1 MPKCITLDATPF
13 MFARGGVGRTTL
25 TLFQTMQALRPEYR
39 FRLYARRFKG
49 GALDVP
55 ENVDCFRR
63 FRLPKS
69 SEPLLAKLGLV
80 ERFVNADL
88 YHATDHYMPLKHPE
102 RAVVTIHDL
111 LFMTRPEAG
120 WGIHEYQLKVVPPFA
135 KKCRRIITC
144 SNYTKKDIVEQLQ
157 IDPELIH
164 VVSWGID
171 QRVFHPPEDRDA
183 LQEILRK
190 DLGIDFPY
198 FLSVG
203 CNCGRKNTPRLL
215 EAYAEM
221 VADSPDNHLVLVWD
235 PPAEIRRKYAQEPY
249 SRFIHFTGMVT
260 DELLVNLYQGA
271 TATVYPSDYEG
282 FGLPVLESF
291 ACGVPVITSD
301 RSSLPEVGGDA
312 AIYINPDDVDSIKN
326 AMCDIEN
333 HDVDLHFLRERG
345 LEICGR
351 FTWEACAA
359 QTLSVYERALEDAE

>member
-1 MPKCITLDATPF
+1 MSKCITLDATPF
-13 MFARGGVGRTTL
+13 MFTHGGVGRTTL
-25 TLFQTMQALRPEYR
+25 TLFRAMLKLQPEYR

-49 GALDVP
+49 GALAVP

-69 SEPLLAKLGLV
+69 TEPLLAKLGMV
-80 ERFVNADL
+80 ETFVNADL

-102 RAVVTIHDL
+102 NAVVTIHDL
-111 LFMTRPEAG
+111 LFMTRPEPD
-120 WGIHEYQLKVVPPFA
+120 WDIHAYQLKVVPSFA
-135 KKCRRIITC
+135 KKCRQIITC
-144 SNYTKKDIVEQLQ
+144 SNYTKKDIMEQLQ
-157 IDPELIH
+157 ISPESIH

-171 QRVFHPPEDRDA
+171 QSVFHPPTDKDA
-183 LQEILRK
+183 LHAALRTG
-190 DLGIDFPY
+190 LGIDYAY
-198 FLSVG
+198 FLAVG

-221 VADSPDNHLVLVWD
+221 VGDTPANHLVLVWD
-235 PPAEIRRKYAQEPY
+235 PPAEIRQKYAQDPCC
-249 SRFIHFTGMVT
+249 RFIHFTGKVT

-301 RSSLPEVGGDA
+301 RSSLPEVGGGA
-312 AIYINPDDVDSIKN
+312 AIYINPDDCGSIRD
-326 AMCDIEN
+326 AMCNIEN
-333 HDVDLHFLRERG
+333 HSVDLCSLRKKG
-345 LEICGR
+345 LDVCNK

-359 QTLSVYERALEDAE
+359 QTLRVYDMALEGM